1 MANKRVY
8 YACRGFEVANV
19 HTDAGVDTIDPYFIP
34 HGIQSVGITTNFNIE
49 KIFQLGQLATYD
61 QVANNP
67 QVELAINKVIDGTRP
82 LLLSLMANTQTMDS
96 GSLVTMQDNR
106 VNVKMGIYPDTDIL
120 TSGSIPVSTLS
131 CTGMY
136 LNNISFTF
144 PTEGNFTEEGTL
156 VGMNKTWTSGTETKT
171 VDDGY
176 GNTTVISGAAQGFT
190 KETTANAT
198 ARRYKL
204 NRTLSIFPT
213 GAGGMRPVDGT
224 GLPPLTS
231 IKVSCDF
238 GREAV
243 YSLGSYEPY
252 MRYIKF
258 PVDVTTEIETIAI
271 DGDHIDMGPSQFS
284 CIAQTGF
291 LMNFPIRLAICGSGT
306 GDGFYI
312 DLGTHNKIQSINYA
326 GGDTG
331 GGNMTM
337 TYSFANSSQL
347 DIKASG
353 TFVLPTIVVSGSAV

>member
-19 HTDAGVDTIDPYFIP
+19 NKAGTIDSYFIP

-61 QVANNP
+61 QIANNP
-67 QVELAINKVIDGTRP
+67 QVELAVNKVIDGTRP
-82 LLLSLMANTQTMDS
+82 LLLSLMADDQTMDS

-120 TSGSIPVSTLS
+120 TSGSVPVSTLS

-156 VGMNKTWTSGTETKT
+156 VGINKTWTDGTDTKT
-171 VDDGY
+171 VNDGY
-176 GNTTVISGAAQGFT
+176 GNNTTIHGAAQGFT
-190 KETTANAT
+190 QETTAPSVS
-198 ARRYKL
+198 RRYKL
-204 NRTLSIFPT
+204 NRTASIFPT
-213 GAGGMRPVDGT
+213 GDGGMRPVDGS

-284 CIAQTGF
+284 CVSQSGAF
-291 LMNFPIRLAICGSGT
+291 LKNFPIRLAICGSGT
-306 GDGFYI
+306 SDGFYV

-331 GGNMTM
+331 GGNMTV

-347 DIKASG
+347 DIMASG
-353 TFVLPTIVVSGSAV
+353 SFILPTVTGI